1 MITKRPVARQ
11 DACEAQLSTPLAT
24 EVFSIAD
31 TTTPLPTRVDKDAER
46 VHTRTH
52 DVVSQSLPYF
62 ELIRTSKE
70 AGAVLSP
77 RLLTGSTYP
86 HSLRHTVTRDT
97 GRVLWSVAGGLG
109 HGLRLL
115 AVGVLRDFRPL
126 VSTLSC
132 PGQYISGAKMKAL
145 TLPMALSTQNDNAEG
160 DSPRTV

>member
-1 MITKRPVARQ
+1 MTAK
-11 DACEAQLSTPLAT
+11 
-24 EVFSIAD
+24 
-31 TTTPLPTRVDKDAER
+31 PLPVDKGRCAGVRYQQDETCHK
-46 VHTRTH
+46 HTI
-52 DVVSQSLPYF
+52 LLG
-62 ELIRTSKE
+62 LIRPSKS

-86 HSLRHTVTRDT
+86 HSLRHTVTRDR

-145 TLPMALSTQNDNAEG
+145 TLPMALSTQNAAAIAANHIG
-160 DSPRTV
+160 G